1 MEASRAETTGYLAPS
16 RLTFG
21 ELAGCVSALVFAVSL
36 FLPWYGTSSTKL
48 NSKLD
53 LASGGA
59 ARGGETVSA
68 WQMFPILRW
77 ILLAAVI
84 APFILAWIV
93 MRRHKLEWK
102 PGEITMIVGA
112 AAFVLVLCQ
121 GVILG
126 RPGESVEIS
135 LQWGYPIALL
145 ACIGMAVSGVLR
157 QSRHVDAKKPP
168 GTI

>member
-1 MEASRAETTGYLAPS
+1 MEASRAESSGYLNPS
-16 RLTFG
+16 RLSFG
-21 ELAGCVSALVFAVSL
+21 ELAGCVAALVFALSL
-36 FLPWYGTSSTKL
+36 FLPWYGTSSTNP
-48 NSKLD
+48 NSELD
-53 LASGGA
+53 LVGGGTASNGD
-59 ARGGETVSA
+59 TVSA

-112 AAFVLVLCQ
+112 AAFVLVLCN

-126 RPGESVEIS
+126 RPGQTVEVS

-145 ACIGMAVSGVLR
+145 ACIGMAVSGFLR

-168 GTI
+168 GVV

>member
-1 MEASRAETTGYLAPS
+1 MEASRAESAGYLAPS

-21 ELAGCVSALVFAVSL
+21 ELGGCVAALVFALSL
-36 FLPWYGTSSTKL
+36 FLPWYGTSSSNP
-48 NSKLD
+48 NSQL
-53 LASGGA
+53 
-59 ARGGETVSA
+59 ETVSGEVVKGGDTISA

-112 AAFVLVLCQ
+112 AAFVLVLCN

-126 RPGESVEIS
+126 RPGDTVEVS

-145 ACIGMAVSGVLR
+145 ACIGMAVSGFMR

-168 GTI
+168 GVI

>member
-1 MEASRAETTGYLAPS
+1 
-16 RLTFG
+16 
-21 ELAGCVSALVFAVSL
+21 
-36 FLPWYGTSSTKL
+36 
-48 NSKLD
+48 
-53 LASGGA
+53 
-59 ARGGETVSA
+59 
-68 WQMFPILRW
+68 MFPILRW

-112 AAFVLVLCQ
+112 AAFVLVLCN

-145 ACIGMAVSGVLR
+145 ACIGMAVSGFLR

-168 GTI
+168 GRQYNSRRDRRRQDRTATSRSSWSAPPSTRRWPAPAGSGGARRSRPTAPPSTPCA

>member
-1 MEASRAETTGYLAPS
+1 MEASRAESPGYLAPS

-21 ELAGCVSALVFAVSL
+21 ELAGCIAALVFALSL
-36 FLPWYGTSSTKL
+36 FLPWYGTSETNPNST
-48 NSKLD
+48 LD
-53 LASGGA
+53 LVGGGTA
-59 ARGGETVSA
+59 KGGETVSA

-77 ILLAAVI
+77 VLLAAVI

-145 ACIGMAVSGVLR
+145 ACIGMAVSGFLR

>member
-1 MEASRAETTGYLAPS
+1 MEASRAESAGYLAPS

-21 ELAGCVSALVFAVSL
+21 ELAGCSAALLFVLSL
-36 FLPWYGTSSTKL
+36 FLPWYGTSDS
-48 NSKLD
+48 NPYSQLD
-53 LASGGA
+53 LVSGGVVK
-59 ARGGETVSA
+59 GGDAISA
-68 WQMFPILRW
+68 WDIFPILRW
-77 ILLAAVI
+77 ILLAAAI

-93 MRRHKLEWK
+93 MRQHKLDWK

-112 AAFVLVLCQ
+112 SAFVLVLCN

-145 ACIGMAVSGVLR
+145 ACIGMAVSGFLR
-157 QSRHVDAKKPP
+157 QSRHSDAKKPP
-168 GTI
+168 GVM